1 MLHRDSLWSDPSLV
15 WRTDLITISTV
26 TDLITISTVF
36 LRVGA
41 ACSQSQNL
49 EGAGKRIITNLS
61 YGYSGLHSKTTQP
74 NSSLLKDGKL

>member
-15 WRTDLITISTV
+15 WRM
-26 TDLITISTVF
+26 DLITISTVF

-41 ACSQSQNL
+41 ACSQSQHL
-49 EGAGKRIITNLS
+49 EGSGKRIITNLS

-74 NSSLLKDGKL
+74 NSSLLQDGKL